1 MTELLIPIL
10 AGLSTGIL
18 GFLLGRH
25 RDLER
30 HNRETRATVYI
41 EYMSAQAALTRPWSQ
56 PIVEK
61 FLRQEGLNGDEWG
74 HMAELFERFSNAH
87 SKVLIYGSKSVV
99 ERLSAFYDFRDGTA
113 SPEGKIAYAE
123 LIAAMRKDSNS
134 EQISN
139 LAELTDNIVLDGP
152 ARRRRELGQELLA
165 NAKEIT

>member
-1 MTELLIPIL
+1 
-10 AGLSTGIL
+10 
-18 GFLLGRH
+18 
-25 RDLER
+25 
-30 HNRETRATVYI
+30 
-41 EYMSAQAALTRPWSQ
+41 
-56 PIVEK
+56 
-61 FLRQEGLNGDEWG
+61 
-74 HMAELFERFSNAH
+74 MAELFERFSNAH